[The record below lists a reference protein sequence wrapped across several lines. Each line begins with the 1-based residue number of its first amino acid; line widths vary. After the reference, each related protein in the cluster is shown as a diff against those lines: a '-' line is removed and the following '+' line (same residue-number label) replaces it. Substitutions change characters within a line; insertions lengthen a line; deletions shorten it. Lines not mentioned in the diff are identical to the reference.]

1 MCIWNVQLVFLPD
14 SIQTNILVDGL
25 QAYATLALIKKS
37 SYLLGNQV
45 NFLEKVSANELNA
58 GSHVKGVR
66 MCKRRQR
73 TGNVP
78 AA

>member
-1 MCIWNVQLVFLPD
+1 MR
-14 SIQTNILVDGL
+14 
-25 QAYATLALIKKS
+25 TLALIKKL

-45 NFLEKVSANELNA
+45 DFLENVSANELNA
-58 GSHVKGVR
+58 GPHVKGVR

>member
-1 MCIWNVQLVFLPD
+1 MR
-14 SIQTNILVDGL
+14 
-25 QAYATLALIKKS
+25 TLALIKKL

-45 NFLEKVSANELNA
+45 DFLENVSANELNA
-58 GSHVKGVR
+58 GPHVKGVR
-66 MCKRRQR
+66 MCKPRQR